1 MKAFN
6 DTNVPVAYVFLFEP
20 QCVIANHIICEE
32 YDEVY
37 WSENVVD
44 EFQDRVTEKKNNL
57 IRFYEKLEIELYSY
71 RKFEYSIR
79 QLEKFA
85 ENFSYMDSKQEKDV
99 LESIKLFWNYYFQH
113 SNKCVTENMIES
125 VKDFNTFLQSVIF
138 DRMDFCEDS
147 YIITDELHK
156 RTEQYSKL
164 YNLLQK
170 NGVHK
175 EDCIIALD
183 AHDFSKTLD
192 DPLDF
197 ITFDRICCD
206 GALKS
211 NLHFNKVKGLKDYD
225 FLT

>member
-20 QCVIANHIICEE
+20 QCVMARHIICDE

-44 EFQDRVTEKKNNL
+44 EFQDRVGEKQVNL
-57 IRFYEKLEIELYSY
+57 LRFYEKLEIELYSY
-71 RKFEYSIR
+71 RKFEYSLR

-85 ENFSYMDSKQEKDV
+85 ENFSYTDARQEKDV
-99 LESIKLFWNYYFQH
+99 LESIKQFWNYYFQH
-113 SNKCVTENMIES
+113 SNKCVIENMIDS
-125 VKDFNTFLQSVIF
+125 VKDFNTFLQTVVF
-138 DRMDFCEDS
+138 DRMDFCENS
-147 YIITDELHK
+147 HIITDELHK
-156 RTEQYSKL
+156 RTEQYPKL
-164 YNLLQK
+164 YNLLKK
-170 NGVHK
+170 NGVHN
-175 EDCIIALD
+175 EDRIIALD

-192 DPLDF
+192 NPLDF
-197 ITFDRICCD
+197 ITFDRTCCN
-206 GALKS
+206 GVSKS